1 MADNPR
7 LKRLLQLRTPKIEP
21 LNHLQVELL

>member
-1 MADNPR
+1 M
-7 LKRLLQLRTPKIEP
+7 LQLRTPKIEP